1 MSASPVRIFR
11 FIRLCNLYGPL
22 SRFRD
27 RASST
32 SGRVL
37 VITRHSKSSI
47 NVKCFNILRGPLG
60 LCRAKVKL
68 TSFLRSKAHDTS
80 KIACNCF
87 FRRRGKTIFPILFWT
102 LRCTIYEHIAIAF

>member
-27 RASST
+27 RTSST

-47 NVKCFNILRGPLG
+47 NVKYFNILRGPLG

-68 TSFLRSKAHDTS
+68 TSFLRNKAHDTS

-87 FRRRGKTIFPILFWT
+87 SKTRGKQFFPYCFG
-102 LRCTIYEHIAIAF
+102 R